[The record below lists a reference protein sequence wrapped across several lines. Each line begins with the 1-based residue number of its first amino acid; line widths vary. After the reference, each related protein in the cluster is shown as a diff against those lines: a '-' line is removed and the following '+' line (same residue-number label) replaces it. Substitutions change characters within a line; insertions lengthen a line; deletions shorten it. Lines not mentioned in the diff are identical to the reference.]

1 MSDGS
6 KKVDAGTKTSN
17 GRWNSSPDRPCHI
30 AEDSLLCSSNTLT
43 NYRGFF
49 TFSMILLVL
58 SNLRVAL
65 ENFIK
70 YGLLINHKKILLDYV
85 AHVNT
90 FPVILVLLLISYAHV
105 NYWCRCDYFLKAKG
119 GVTDF
124 APNANSSS
132 HKSYPANLT
141 IFNLYYFILAP
152 TLCYELNYP
161 RTKKIRKTFL
171 LKRFLEVLF
180 LPQVVFALCQQWIYP
195 LMMNAVEPLKMMD
208 YSRMLERML
217 KLAVPNI
224 IIWLINFYFLFHSFL
239 NFLGELL
246 YFGDRGFYRDW
257 WNAETS
263 QYFWKSWNIPVHRW
277 CLRHLYIPLLSRG
290 YSKSFSNLLVFIV
303 SAFFHEY
310 LISIPMHIF
319 RIWMFAGMLAQIPL
333 NVLTTAVP
341 KSHRIWGN
349 FLVWLS
355 IILGQPLI
363 ILMYFHDWYVD
374 HQISRMTLASAKSA
388 TCVPNEPFVKF
399 KP

>member
-1 MSDGS
+1 MDVKIRKVQNMSDGS
-6 KKVDAGTKTSN
+6 KKADAGTKTSN

-90 FPVILVLLLISYAHV
+90 FPVILVLLVSHLFIWTAFITEKLSLKNILSNRMVFMITFVNTSTILFFPAIIILASDINPLVASFCLMCYAILYLKLISYAHV

-224 IIWLINFYFLFHSFL
+224 IICIFGKVGIYQFTDGVSVICIFHCCHVAIQNLSLI
-239 NFLGELL
+239 
-246 YFGDRGFYRDW
+246 
-257 WNAETS
+257 
-263 QYFWKSWNIPVHRW
+263 FWHACSNSVERFDDSCAKIPSNMGKFS
-277 CLRHLYIPLLSRG
+277 CLAINYSRTTFDYTYVLSRL
-290 YSKSFSNLLVFIV
+290 F
-303 SAFFHEY
+303 
-310 LISIPMHIF
+310 
-319 RIWMFAGMLAQIPL
+319 
-333 NVLTTAVP
+333 
-341 KSHRIWGN
+341 
-349 FLVWLS
+349 
-355 IILGQPLI
+355 
-363 ILMYFHDWYVD
+363 
-374 HQISRMTLASAKSA
+374 
-388 TCVPNEPFVKF
+388 C
-399 KP
+399 

>member
-1 MSDGS
+1 MDVKTRKVQNMPDG
-6 KKVDAGTKTSN
+6 N
-17 GRWNSSPDRPCHI
+17 
-30 AEDSLLCSSNTLT
+30 SLLCSSNTLT

-58 SNLRVAL
+58 SNFRVAL
-65 ENFIK
+65 ENLIK
-70 YGLLINHKKILLDYV
+70 YGLLINNKKILLDYV

-90 FPVILVLLLISYAHV
+90 LPVVLVLL
-105 NYWCRCDYFLKAKG
+105 AKG
-119 GVTDF
+119 DVADF
-124 APNANSSS
+124 APNANSS
-132 HKSYPANLT
+132 HNNSYPANLT

-224 IIWLINFYFLFHSFL
+224 IICI
-239 NFLGELL
+239 
-246 YFGDRGFYRDW
+246 FGKVGIYQF
-257 WNAETS
+257 T
-263 QYFWKSWNIPVHRW
+263 V
-277 CLRHLYIPLLSRG
+277 
-290 YSKSFSNLLVFIV
+290 V

-355 IILGQPLI
+355 IVLGQPLI

-374 HQISRMTLASAKSA
+374 HQISRMMPASVKSA
-388 TCVPNEPFVKF
+388 TCVPNEPFVKL